1 MDKYIV
7 IIKISGKFSTKK
19 HAKKLSSFIVE
30 SFSNLEEAVVKV
42 ETIISEDH
50 NFNISIE
57 GNEIFSKTNFWNRY
71 PDYQNIVNKIA
82 EKLNEKSMYKAM
94 KAAYDFNNELF

>member
-19 HAKKLSSFIVE
+19 HAKKLSSFIIE
-30 SFSNLEEAVVKV
+30 NFSKLDDAVVKV
-42 ETIISEDH
+42 EIIISEGH
-50 NFNISIE
+50 NFNVSIE

-71 PDYQNIVNKIA
+71 PNYQTIVKKIA